1 MKIVTLP
8 PSYLEFSPENSLV
21 SVWFSSDVCFG
32 IFVPMILN
40 VGGVVE
46 VVASFL
52 FNVSGMFYAV
62 MREMSGEVAP
72 TTFSVSAVLGLV
84 TESSTMV
91 TLSVEGVGVFSDH
104 VLTLVG
110 GRVHL

>member
-21 SVWFSSDVCFG
+21 SIWFPSDIRFS
-32 IFVPMILN
+32 IFVPVILN
-40 VGGVVE
+40 VSSVVE
-46 VVASFL
+46 VVAFFL
-52 FNVSGMFYAV
+52 FKISGVFYAV
-62 MREMSGEVAP
+62 MREMSSDVAP

-91 TLSVEGVGVFSDH
+91 TLSVEGVGVFLDH

-110 GRVHL
+110 S